1 MTTPRKVLIVDDEP
15 ALREVIQLRV
25 ESAGHEVVT
34 ATNGREA
41 LEKARADVPDLI
53 ISDVL
58 MPEMDGYTLYK
69 ELKADSRTAAIPVL
83 ILTARAKME
92 ETFKVVGVDDFIA
105 KPFDGHNLLMK
116 VEHLLQS
123 SRKPREEA
131 PAPDDN
137 VPAPAP
143 EAPVREGVR
152 KVLFAGIDT
161 EVLEAMQ
168 QQLKPYGFTM
178 DSATSAND
186 TIVRARDMVPHL
198 LVLDALMAGAEAGGV
213 VSHLKSI
220 PALKDMK
227 IVLYS
232 FYNFSSLGSENAQK
246 IAGIIEEACRQCME
260 EGAHANIGQYQKE
273 TFLNAIVDYLAPEE
287 DAASEPAA
295 PASVREGVRKVLFA
309 GTDAEVLEGMRQQ
322 LKPYGFTL
330 DSATSAD
337 DIVAKAEGMIPH
349 LLVLDVQMPGAESGE
364 VIRRIKSIPV
374 LEDMKIA
381 LYSYYNTA
389 AVGSENVREIAIAI
403 DEASERCLEE
413 GADAYVG
420 RYQKETFLKK
430 IVDYLAP
437 KEDSEEDL

>member
-1 MTTPRKVLIVDDEP
+1 MTTPRKVLIVDDE
-15 ALREVIQLRV
+15 LRAAEVIQLRV

-168 QQLKPYGFTM
+168 QQLKPYGLLWT
-178 DSATSAND
+178 
-186 TIVRARDMVPHL
+186 ARHRRMTRLSGPGTWFSSPRP
-198 LVLDALMAGAEAGGV
+198 DALMAGAEAGSRQSFEEHPCPQGYEDRPAKLFTIFRPWEARMPRR
-213 VSHLKSI
+213 S
-220 PALKDMK
+220 PAL
-227 IVLYS
+227 LRRRA
-232 FYNFSSLGSENAQK
+232 GSAWRK
-246 IAGIIEEACRQCME
+246 
-260 EGAHANIGQYQKE
+260 
-273 TFLNAIVDYLAPEE
+273 APMRTS
-287 DAASEPAA
+287 DNT
-295 PASVREGVRKVLFA
+295 RK
-309 GTDAEVLEGMRQQ
+309 R
-322 LKPYGFTL
+322 P
-330 DSATSAD
+330 S
-337 DIVAKAEGMIPH
+337 
-349 LLVLDVQMPGAESGE
+349 
-364 VIRRIKSIPV
+364 
-374 LEDMKIA
+374 
-381 LYSYYNTA
+381 
-389 AVGSENVREIAIAI
+389 
-403 DEASERCLEE
+403 
-413 GADAYVG
+413 
-420 RYQKETFLKK
+420 
-430 IVDYLAP
+430 
-437 KEDSEEDL
+437 